1 MNGSA
6 VIEVFGHIFVSFTQS
21 VSERFKPEE
30 SEFTAE
36 SSGYEPLQSTG
47 LEWNYLPVDELIYQ
61 EYSDREVRTLNYQT
75 DVTCKVRVIDACSL
89 DENEEIQNERQE
101 EDGAMA
107 WKRLRLSALRTVGKS
122 MYIGAFISLIASSV
136 IGSLY
141 MLLVYLIYRTELNCL
156 FNSKNTIPVKVQW
169 ITSISGIISCFF
181 LYMWFFVS
189 MFFLLR
195 PYQLKGL
202 KGLKTLSGFVPLL
215 FVGCIVSCDLT
226 SLGQSFT
233 E

>member
-6 VIEVFGHIFVSFTQS
+6 VIEVFGYIFVSFTQS
-21 VSERFKPEE
+21 VSERFNPEE

-156 FNSKNTIPVKVQW
+156 FNSKNRFQ
-169 ITSISGIISCFF
+169 
-181 LYMWFFVS
+181 
-189 MFFLLR
+189 
-195 PYQLKGL
+195 
-202 KGLKTLSGFVPLL
+202 
-215 FVGCIVSCDLT
+215 
-226 SLGQSFT
+226 
-233 E
+233 